1 MTSVS
6 ATAFET
12 SAPTQSRVFV
22 IGLLVSTLALAATWW
37 SFPSVWL
44 DNRTHGFLAA
54 ALSGYMLWTQRRA
67 LLLQGEP
74 QWAALPLVL
83 GGSFLWLAGQIMSA
97 QVIHQFAAPVLLWCW
112 LLAVKGPRAARA
124 AVPAALAL
132 SLALPVWEVLTWT
145 LQLLASSIGGMVV
158 RLAGVKATITKE
170 IITTQ
175 YGTFIVA
182 DSCSGLGFF
191 LTALTL
197 GLSYALLFTTQ
208 WTLRWRIVATAAA
221 LALVAN
227 WVRVVG
233 LVLIGHHTRMQSPL
247 MQDHELFGWV
257 IFAVAMGLFFALA
270 ARMERSYRAANPSGP
285 DHEQASAHARATDRV
300 TMPSRQPMLPLL
312 LATVAALVGP
322 LLLYGVRSSPN
333 APDIAPRV
341 LGIAPRADWQTVAQ
355 DSTAL
360 PADSAWAPRFQG
372 QSAHAVQ
379 YFARTGNVAQQV
391 VRVDRLVYNQE
402 RQGAELVGGGNR
414 VAADSTVLE
423 QRLVGP
429 LDNQARTVSQW
440 VVREGQ
446 RARVVWSW
454 YRVAGMETSS
464 NAKAKLMSLIAFF
477 AREEGGEAV
486 MVSTPCD
493 GGACAEAS
501 ARLYEFVTGRPL
513 PSPQGQA
520 PDAASR
526 VNSAS

>member
-6 ATAFET
+6 ATAFDT
-12 SAPTQSRVFV
+12 SAPSPPRAFV
-22 IGLLVSTLALAATWW
+22 VGLAASALALAATWW
-37 SFPSVWL
+37 SFPAVWL

-54 ALSGYMLWTQRRA
+54 ALCGFMLWTHRRA
-67 LLLQGEP
+67 LLLPGEP

-83 GGSFLWLAGQIMSA
+83 GGSLLWLAGQIMSA
-97 QVIHQFAAPVLLWCW
+97 QVIHQFAAPMLLWCW
-112 LLAVKGPRAARA
+112 LLSVNGPQAARA
-124 AVPAALAL
+124 AMPAAAAL

-158 RLAGVKATITKE
+158 RMAGVKATITKE

-208 WTLRWRIVATAAA
+208 WALRWRIVATAAVM
-221 LALVAN
+221 ALVAN

-233 LVLIGHHTRMQSPL
+233 LVLIGHHTRMRSPL

-257 IFAVAMGLFFALA
+257 IFAVAMGVFFALA
-270 ARMERSYRAANPSGP
+270 ARMERSFRRADAAAVSKHPDPDAGP
-285 DHEQASAHARATDRV
+285 GMEQLPVQAGPR
-300 TMPSRQPMLPLL
+300 LPLL
-312 LATVAALVGP
+312 VLATMAALVGP
-322 LLLYGVRSSPN
+322 LLLYGVRLFPN
-333 APDIAPRV
+333 AAEIAPKV
-341 LGIAPRADWQTVAQ
+341 TGIAPRADWRSVAG
-355 DSTAL
+355 DSSAL
-360 PADSAWAPRFQG
+360 PGDSAWAPRFQG
-372 QSAHAVQ
+372 QSAHEVQ
-379 YFARTGNVAQQV
+379 YFARAGSV
-391 VRVDRLVYNQE
+391 VRVDRLMYNQE

-414 VAADSTVLE
+414 VAADSVVLE

-429 LDNQARTVSQW
+429 LDNQARTVAQW
-440 VVREGQ
+440 VVREGN

-464 NAKAKLMSLIAFF
+464 NAKAKLMSLVAFF

-486 MVSTPCD
+486 LVSTPCN

-520 PDAASR
+520 QDAGPR
-526 VNSAS
+526 VNPAS